1 MKFDAN
7 VKMSDAE
14 LSKRLGRYQTIERIG
29 TVLGLI
35 LIVAGGIIA
44 LVQHNL
50 WIFAGLFFAGVFV
63 LVIISFVVNTKK
75 NVLLNLQLGDF
86 FHAELKSAFGPGTA
100 EPTMPINVSYLKGA
114 ELIDQCWEGSDISNF
129 FEGEHDATRFSVA
142 NVTLNHLVEERS
154 GADNDN
160 WMTKTVTVFNG
171 VILRCA
177 DMCDANLDMSI
188 TDRYQESPPNGDVSN
203 PAVFAERFKVR
214 TSDGREAA
222 ALVTPE
228 MRTLCSELEK
238 VVGGKLC
245 ALKLKDGEAA
255 IALHTKYQFANV
267 PPNTDLRNIDGIRK
281 AYIESIETLKTLLNI
296 LKNNL

>member
-1 MKFDAN
+1 MNK
-7 VKMSDAE
+7 KMSDAE
-14 LSKRLGRYQTIERIG
+14 LSRRLGAYQVIERIG

-35 LIVAGGIIA
+35 LIMAGGVIA

-50 WIFAGLFFAGVFV
+50 WIFAGLFFAGVIV

-86 FHAELKSAFGPGTA
+86 FHSELQSAFGPGTA
-100 EPTMPINVSYLKGA
+100 EPTMLINVSFLKGA

-129 FEGEHDATRFSVA
+129 FEGEHNSARFSVA
-142 NVTLNHLVEERS
+142 NVTLDHLVEERS
-154 GADNDN
+154 GPDNDN
-160 WMTKTVTVFNG
+160 WMTKTVTVFKG
-171 VILRCA
+171 VIIRCA
-177 DMCDANLDMSI
+177 DMYDANLDMSI
-188 TDRYQESPPNGDVSN
+188 TDRYQESPPKGDVSDH
-203 PAVFAERFKVR
+203 AVFTERFKTR
-214 TSDGREAA
+214 TSDGREAM

-238 VVGGKLC
+238 TVDGKLC

-281 AYIESIETLKTLLNI
+281 AYVESIETIKTLLDI

>member
-1 MKFDAN
+1 MNK
-7 VKMSDAE
+7 KMSDAE
-14 LSKRLGRYQTIERIG
+14 LSRRLGAYQVIERIG

-35 LIVAGGIIA
+35 LIMAGGIIA

-50 WIFAGLFFAGVFV
+50 WIFAGLFFAGVIV

-86 FHAELKSAFGPGTA
+86 FHSELQSAFGPGTA
-100 EPTMPINVSYLKGA
+100 EPAMLINVSFLKGA
-114 ELIDQCWEGSDISNF
+114 ELIDQCWEGSDITNF
-129 FEGEHDATRFSVA
+129 FEGEHDTTRFSVA
-142 NVTLNHLVEERS
+142 NVTLDHLVEERS
-154 GADNDN
+154 GPDNDN
-160 WMTKTVTVFNG
+160 WMTKTVTVFSG
-171 VILRCA
+171 VIIRCA

-188 TDRYQESPPNGDVSN
+188 TDRYQESPPEGDVSD
-203 PAVFAERFKVR
+203 PTVFAERFKVR

-238 VVGGKLC
+238 AVDGKLC
-245 ALKLKDGEAA
+245 GLKLKDGEAA
-255 IALHTKYQFANV
+255 AALHTKYQFANV

-281 AYIESIETLKTLLNI
+281 AYVESIETIKTLLDI

>member
-1 MKFDAN
+1 MN
-7 VKMSDAE
+7 RKMSDAE
-14 LSKRLGRYQTIERIG
+14 LSKRLGAYQAIERIG
-29 TVLGLI
+29 MIIGLI
-35 LIVAGGIIA
+35 LVAAGGVIA
-44 LVQHNL
+44 IVQHNL
-50 WIFAGLFFAGVFV
+50 WIFAGLFFAGVIV

-86 FHAELKSAFGPGTA
+86 FHSELQSAFGSGTA
-100 EPTMPINVSYLKGA
+100 EPAMLISEKYLRDA
-114 ELIDQCWEGSDISNF
+114 ELIDQCWEGSDITNF
-129 FEGEHDATRFSVA
+129 FEGEHDTTRFSVA
-142 NVTLNHLVEERS
+142 NVTLDHLVEERS
-154 GADNDN
+154 GPDNDN
-160 WMTKTVTVFNG
+160 WMTKTVTVFSG
-171 VILRCA
+171 VIIRCA

-188 TDRYQESPPNGDVSN
+188 TDRYQESPPKGDVSD

-238 VVGGKLC
+238 AVDGKLC
-245 ALKLKDGEAA
+245 GLKLKDGEAA
-255 IALHTKYQFANV
+255 AALHTKYQFANV

-281 AYIESIETLKTLLNI
+281 AYVESIETIKTLLDI

>member
-50 WIFAGLFFAGVFV
+50 WIFAGLFFAGVIV

-86 FHAELKSAFGPGTA
+86 FHEQLQSAFGPGTA

-214 TSDGREAA
+214 TSDGREAM

-228 MRTLCSELEK
+228 MRTLCSELERA
-238 VVGGKLC
+238 VDGKLC
-245 ALKLKDGEAA
+245 GLKLKDGEAA
-255 IALHTKYQFANV
+255 IALHTKYQFSNV

>member
-1 MKFDAN
+1 MNK
-7 VKMSDAE
+7 KMSDAE
-14 LSKRLGRYQTIERIG
+14 LSRRLGAYQVIERIG

-35 LIVAGGIIA
+35 LIMAGGIIA

-50 WIFAGLFFAGVFV
+50 WIFAGLFFAGVIV
-63 LVIISFVVNTKK
+63 LVIISFIVNTKK

-86 FHAELKSAFGPGTA
+86 FHSELQSAFGPGTA
-100 EPTMPINVSYLKGA
+100 EPAMLISEKYLKDA

-129 FEGEHDATRFSVA
+129 FEGEHDTTRFSVA
-142 NVTLNHLVEERS
+142 NVTLDHLVEERS
-154 GADNDN
+154 GPDNDN
-160 WMTKTVTVFNG
+160 WMTKTVTVFSG
-171 VILRCA
+171 VIIRCS

-188 TDRYQESPPNGDVSN
+188 TDRYQESPPNGDVSD

-222 ALVTPE
+222 ALITPE

-238 VVGGKLC
+238 AVDGKLC
-245 ALKLKDGEAA
+245 GLKLKDGEAA
-255 IALHTKYQFANV
+255 AALHTKYQFANV

-281 AYIESIETLKTLLNI
+281 AYVESIETLKALLDI

>member
-1 MKFDAN
+1 MNK
-7 VKMSDAE
+7 KMSDAE
-14 LSKRLGRYQTIERIG
+14 LSKRLGAYQVIERIG

-35 LIVAGGIIA
+35 LIMAGGIIA
-44 LVQHNL
+44 IVQHNL
-50 WIFAGLFFAGVFV
+50 WIFAGLFFAGVIV

-86 FHAELKSAFGPGTA
+86 FHSELQSAFGPGTA
-100 EPTMPINVSYLKGA
+100 EPTMLISEKYLKDA

-129 FEGEHDATRFSVA
+129 FEGEHDTTRFSVA
-142 NVTLNHLVEERS
+142 NVTLDHLVEERS
-154 GADNDN
+154 GPDNDN
-160 WMTKTVTVFNG
+160 WMTKTVTVFSG
-171 VILRCA
+171 VIIRCA
-177 DMCDANLDMSI
+177 DMCDSNLDMSI
-188 TDRYQESPPNGDVSN
+188 TDRYQESPPEGDVSD

-238 VVGGKLC
+238 AVDGKLC
-245 ALKLKDGEAA
+245 GLKLKGGEAA
-255 IALHTKYQFANV
+255 AALHTKYQFANV

-281 AYIESIETLKTLLNI
+281 AYVESIETIITLLDI

>member
-1 MKFDAN
+1 MNK
-7 VKMSDAE
+7 KMSDAE
-14 LSKRLGRYQTIERIG
+14 LSRRLGAYQVIERIG

-35 LIVAGGIIA
+35 LIMAGGIIA
-44 LVQHNL
+44 IVQHNL
-50 WIFAGLFFAGVFV
+50 WIFAGLFFAGVIV
-63 LVIISFVVNTKK
+63 LVIISFIVNTKK

-86 FHAELKSAFGPGTA
+86 FHSELQSAFGPGTA
-100 EPTMPINVSYLKGA
+100 EPTMLISEKYLKDA

-129 FEGEHDATRFSVA
+129 FEGEHDTTRFSVA
-142 NVTLNHLVEERS
+142 NVTLDHLVEERS
-154 GADNDN
+154 GPDNDN
-160 WMTKTVTVFNG
+160 WMTKTVTVFSG
-171 VILRCA
+171 VIIRCA

-188 TDRYQESPPNGDVSN
+188 TDRYQESPPEGDVSD

-238 VVGGKLC
+238 AVDGKLC
-245 ALKLKDGEAA
+245 GLKLKDGEAA
-255 IALHTKYQFANV
+255 AALHTKYQFANV
-267 PPNTDLRNIDGIRK
+267 PPNTDFRNIDGIRK
-281 AYIESIETLKTLLNI
+281 AYVESIETLKALLDI

>member
-50 WIFAGLFFAGVFV
+50 WIFAGLFFAGVIV

-129 FEGEHDATRFSVA
+129 FEGEHDATQFSVA

-214 TSDGREAA
+214 TSDGREAM

-228 MRTLCSELEK
+228 MRTLCSELERA
-238 VVGGKLC
+238 VDGKLC
-245 ALKLKDGEAA
+245 GLKLKDGEAA
-255 IALHTKYQFANV
+255 IALHTKYQFSNV

>member
-1 MKFDAN
+1 MNK
-7 VKMSDAE
+7 KMSDAE
-14 LSKRLGRYQTIERIG
+14 LSRRLGAYQVIERIG
-29 TVLGLI
+29 TVLGII
-35 LIVAGGIIA
+35 LIMAGGIIA

-50 WIFAGLFFAGVFV
+50 WIFAGLFFAGVIV

-86 FHAELKSAFGPGTA
+86 FHSELQSAFGPGTA
-100 EPTMPINVSYLKGA
+100 EPAMLISEKYLKDA
-114 ELIDQCWEGSDISNF
+114 ELIDQCWEGSDITNF
-129 FEGEHDATRFSVA
+129 FEGEHDTTRFSVA
-142 NVTLNHLVEERS
+142 NVTLDHLVEERS
-154 GADNDN
+154 GPDNDN
-160 WMTKTVTVFNG
+160 WMTKTVTVFSG

-177 DMCDANLDMSI
+177 DMYDANLDMSI
-188 TDRYQESPPNGDVSN
+188 TDRYQESPPEGDVSD

-238 VVGGKLC
+238 AVDGKLC
-245 ALKLKDGEAA
+245 VLKLKDGEAA
-255 IALHTKYQFANV
+255 AALHTKYQFANV

-281 AYIESIETLKTLLNI
+281 AYVESIETIKTLLDI

>member
-1 MKFDAN
+1 
-7 VKMSDAE
+7 MSDAE
-14 LSKRLGRYQTIERIG
+14 LSRRLGAYQVIERIG

-35 LIVAGGIIA
+35 LIMAGGIIA

-50 WIFAGLFFAGVFV
+50 WIFAGLFFAGVIV
-63 LVIISFVVNTKK
+63 LVIISFIVNTKK

-86 FHAELKSAFGPGTA
+86 FHSELQSAFGPGTA
-100 EPTMPINVSYLKGA
+100 EPAMLISEKYLKDA

-129 FEGEHDATRFSVA
+129 FEGEHDTTRFSVA
-142 NVTLNHLVEERS
+142 NVTLDHLVEERS
-154 GADNDN
+154 GPDNDN
-160 WMTKTVTVFNG
+160 WMTKTVTVFKG
-171 VILRCA
+171 VIIRCA

-188 TDRYQESPPNGDVSN
+188 TDRYQESPPKGDVSA

-238 VVGGKLC
+238 AVDGKLC
-245 ALKLKDGEAA
+245 GLKLKDGEAA
-255 IALHTKYQFANV
+255 AALHTKYQFANV

-281 AYIESIETLKTLLNI
+281 AYVESIETLKALLDI

>member
-50 WIFAGLFFAGVFV
+50 WIFAGLFFAGVIV

-214 TSDGREAA
+214 TSDGREAM

-228 MRTLCSELEK
+228 MRTLCSELERA
-238 VVGGKLC
+238 VYGKLC
-245 ALKLKDGEAA
+245 GLKLKDGEAA
-255 IALHTKYQFANV
+255 IALHTKYQFSNV

>member
-1 MKFDAN
+1 MNK
-7 VKMSDAE
+7 KMSDAE
-14 LSKRLGRYQTIERIG
+14 LSRRLGAYQVIERIG

-35 LIVAGGIIA
+35 LIMAGGIIA
-44 LVQHNL
+44 IVQHNL
-50 WIFAGLFFAGVFV
+50 WIFAGLFFAGVIV

-86 FHAELKSAFGPGTA
+86 FHSELQSAFGPGTA
-100 EPTMPINVSYLKGA
+100 EPTMLISEKYLKDA

-129 FEGEHDATRFSVA
+129 FEGEHDTTRFSVA
-142 NVTLNHLVEERS
+142 NVTLDHLVEERS
-154 GADNDN
+154 GPDNGN
-160 WMTKTVTVFNG
+160 WMTKTVTVFSG
-171 VILRCA
+171 VIIRCA

-188 TDRYQESPPNGDVSN
+188 TDRYQESPPEGDVSD

-238 VVGGKLC
+238 AVDGKLC
-245 ALKLKDGEAA
+245 GLKLKDGEAA
-255 IALHTKYQFANV
+255 AALHTKYQFANV

-281 AYIESIETLKTLLNI
+281 AYVESIETIKTLLDI

>member
-1 MKFDAN
+1 MNK
-7 VKMSDAE
+7 KMSDAE
-14 LSKRLGRYQTIERIG
+14 LSRRLGAYQVIERIG

-35 LIVAGGIIA
+35 LIMAGGIIA

-50 WIFAGLFFAGVFV
+50 WIFAGLFFAGVIV
-63 LVIISFVVNTKK
+63 LVIISFIVNTKK

-86 FHAELKSAFGPGTA
+86 FHSELQSAFGPGTA
-100 EPTMPINVSYLKGA
+100 EPTMLISEKYLKDA
-114 ELIDQCWEGSDISNF
+114 ELIDQCWEGSDITNF
-129 FEGEHDATRFSVA
+129 FEGEHDTTRFSVA
-142 NVTLNHLVEERS
+142 NVTLDHLVEERS
-154 GADNDN
+154 GPDNDN
-160 WMTKTVTVFNG
+160 WITKTVTVFSG
-171 VILRCA
+171 VIIRCA

-188 TDRYQESPPNGDVSN
+188 TDRYQESLPKGDVSD

-238 VVGGKLC
+238 AVDGKLC
-245 ALKLKDGEAA
+245 GLKLKDGEAA
-255 IALHTKYQFANV
+255 AALHTKYQFANV

-281 AYIESIETLKTLLNI
+281 AYVESIETIKTLLDI

>member
-1 MKFDAN
+1 MN
-7 VKMSDAE
+7 RKMSDAE
-14 LSKRLGRYQTIERIG
+14 LSKRLGAYQVIERIG

-35 LIVAGGIIA
+35 LVAAGGVIA
-44 LVQHNL
+44 IVQHNL
-50 WIFAGLFFAGVFV
+50 WIFAGLFFAGVIV

-86 FHAELKSAFGPGTA
+86 FHAQLQSAFGPGTA
-100 EPTMPINVSYLKGA
+100 EPAMLISEKYLRDA

-129 FEGEHDATRFSVA
+129 FEGEHDTTRFSVA
-142 NVTLNHLVEERS
+142 NVTLDHLVEERS
-154 GADNDN
+154 GPDNDN
-160 WMTKTVTVFNG
+160 WMTKTVTVFKG

-188 TDRYQESPPNGDVSN
+188 TDRYQEAPPKGDVSD

-222 ALVTPE
+222 ALVTQE

-238 VVGGKLC
+238 AVGGKLC

-255 IALHTKYQFANV
+255 MALHTKYQFANV

-281 AYIESIETLKTLLNI
+281 AYVESIETIITLLDI

>member
-1 MKFDAN
+1 MNK
-7 VKMSDAE
+7 KMSDAE
-14 LSKRLGRYQTIERIG
+14 LSRRLGAYQVIERIG

-35 LIVAGGIIA
+35 LIMAGGVIA
-44 LVQHNL
+44 IVQHNL
-50 WIFAGLFFAGVFV
+50 WIFAGLFFAGVIV
-63 LVIISFVVNTKK
+63 LVIISFIVNTKK

-86 FHAELKSAFGPGTA
+86 FHSELQSAFGPGTA
-100 EPTMPINVSYLKGA
+100 EPTMLISEKYLRDA

-129 FEGEHDATRFSVA
+129 FEGEHDTTRFSVA
-142 NVTLNHLVEERS
+142 NVTLDHLVEERS
-154 GADNDN
+154 GPDNDN
-160 WMTKTVTVFNG
+160 WMTKTVTVFSG

-188 TDRYQESPPNGDVSN
+188 TDRYQESPPEGDVSD

-238 VVGGKLC
+238 AVDGKLC
-245 ALKLKDGEAA
+245 GLKLKNGEAA
-255 IALHTKYQFANV
+255 AALHTKYQFANV

-281 AYIESIETLKTLLNI
+281 AYVESIETIKTLLDI

>member
-1 MKFDAN
+1 MNK
-7 VKMSDAE
+7 KMSDAE
-14 LSKRLGRYQTIERIG
+14 LSRRLGAYQVIERIG
-29 TVLGLI
+29 TVLGII
-35 LIVAGGIIA
+35 LIMAGGIIA
-44 LVQHNL
+44 IVQHNL
-50 WIFAGLFFAGVFV
+50 WIFAGLFFAGVIV
-63 LVIISFVVNTKK
+63 LVIISFIVNTKK

-86 FHAELKSAFGPGTA
+86 FHSELQSAFGPGTA
-100 EPTMPINVSYLKGA
+100 EPAMLISEKYLKDA

-129 FEGEHDATRFSVA
+129 FEGEHNSTRFSVA
-142 NVTLNHLVEERS
+142 NVTLDHLVEERS
-154 GADNDN
+154 GPDNDN
-160 WMTKTVTVFNG
+160 WMTKTVTVFSG
-171 VILRCA
+171 VIIRCA

-188 TDRYQESPPNGDVSN
+188 TDRYQEFPPKGDVSD

-238 VVGGKLC
+238 AVDGKLC
-245 ALKLKDGEAA
+245 GLKLKDGEAA
-255 IALHTKYQFANV
+255 AALHTKYQFANV

-281 AYIESIETLKTLLNI
+281 AYVESIETIKTLLDI

>member
-1 MKFDAN
+1 MNK
-7 VKMSDAE
+7 KMSDAE
-14 LSKRLGRYQTIERIG
+14 LSRRLGAYQVIERIG
-29 TVLGLI
+29 MIIGLI
-35 LIVAGGIIA
+35 LIMAGGVIA
-44 LVQHNL
+44 IVQHNL
-50 WIFAGLFFAGVFV
+50 WIFAGLFFAGVIV
-63 LVIISFVVNTKK
+63 LVIISFIVNTKK

-86 FHAELKSAFGPGTA
+86 FHSELQSAFGPGTA
-100 EPTMPINVSYLKGA
+100 EPAMLISEKYLKDA

-129 FEGEHDATRFSVA
+129 FEGEHDTTRFSVA
-142 NVTLNHLVEERS
+142 NVTLDHLVEERS
-154 GADNDN
+154 GPDNDN
-160 WMTKTVTVFNG
+160 WMTKTVTVFSG
-171 VILRCA
+171 VIIRCA

-188 TDRYQESPPNGDVSN
+188 TDRYQESPPKGDVSD

-238 VVGGKLC
+238 AVDGKLC
-245 ALKLKDGEAA
+245 GLKLKDGEAA
-255 IALHTKYQFANV
+255 AALHTKYQFANV

-281 AYIESIETLKTLLNI
+281 AYVESIETIITLLDI

>member
-1 MKFDAN
+1 MNK
-7 VKMSDAE
+7 KMSDAE
-14 LSKRLGRYQTIERIG
+14 LSRRLGAYQVIERIG

-35 LIVAGGIIA
+35 LIIAGGIIA

-50 WIFAGLFFAGVFV
+50 WIFAGLFFAGVIV

-86 FHAELKSAFGPGTA
+86 FHSELQSAFGPGTA
-100 EPTMPINVSYLKGA
+100 EPTMLISEKYLKGT

-129 FEGEHDATRFSVA
+129 FEGEHDTTRFSVA
-142 NVTLNHLVEERS
+142 NVTLDHLVEERS
-154 GADNDN
+154 GPDNDN
-160 WMTKTVTVFNG
+160 WMTKTVTVFKG

-188 TDRYQESPPNGDVSN
+188 TDRYQESLPKGDVSD

-238 VVGGKLC
+238 AVDGKLRG
-245 ALKLKDGEAA
+245 LKLKDGEAA
-255 IALHTKYQFANV
+255 AALHTKYQFANV

-281 AYIESIETLKTLLNI
+281 AYVESIETIKTLLDI

>member
-50 WIFAGLFFAGVFV
+50 WIFAGLFFAGVIV

-86 FHAELKSAFGPGTA
+86 FHAKLKSAFGPGTA

-214 TSDGREAA
+214 TSDGREAM

-228 MRTLCSELEK
+228 MRTLCSELERA
-238 VVGGKLC
+238 VDGKLC
-245 ALKLKDGEAA
+245 GLKLKDGEAA
-255 IALHTKYQFANV
+255 IALHTKYQFSNV

>member
-1 MKFDAN
+1 MNK
-7 VKMSDAE
+7 KMSDAE
-14 LSKRLGRYQTIERIG
+14 LSRRLGAYQVIERIG

-35 LIVAGGIIA
+35 LIMAGGIIA
-44 LVQHNL
+44 IVQHNL
-50 WIFAGLFFAGVFV
+50 WIFAGLFFAGVIV

-86 FHAELKSAFGPGTA
+86 FHSELQSAFGPGTA
-100 EPTMPINVSYLKGA
+100 EPTMLISEKYLKDA
-114 ELIDQCWEGSDISNF
+114 ELIDQCWEGSDITNF
-129 FEGEHDATRFSVA
+129 FEGEHDTTRFSVA
-142 NVTLNHLVEERS
+142 NVTLDHLVEERS
-154 GADNDN
+154 GPDNDN
-160 WMTKTVTVFNG
+160 WMTKTVTVFSG
-171 VILRCA
+171 VIIRCA

-188 TDRYQESPPNGDVSN
+188 TDRYQESPPEGDVSD

-238 VVGGKLC
+238 AVDGKLC
-245 ALKLKDGEAA
+245 GLKLKDGEAA
-255 IALHTKYQFANV
+255 AALHTKYQFANV

-281 AYIESIETLKTLLNI
+281 AYVESIETIKTLLDI

>member
-1 MKFDAN
+1 MN
-7 VKMSDAE
+7 RKMSDAE
-14 LSKRLGRYQTIERIG
+14 LSKRLGVYQAIERIG
-29 TVLGLI
+29 MIIGLI
-35 LIVAGGIIA
+35 LVAAGGVIA
-44 LVQHNL
+44 IVQHNL
-50 WIFAGLFFAGVFV
+50 WIFAGLFFAGVIV

-86 FHAELKSAFGPGTA
+86 FHSELQSAFGPGTA
-100 EPTMPINVSYLKGA
+100 EPAMLISEKYLRDA
-114 ELIDQCWEGSDISNF
+114 ELIDQCWEGSDITNF
-129 FEGEHDATRFSVA
+129 FEGEHDTTRFSVA
-142 NVTLNHLVEERS
+142 NVTLDHLVEERS
-154 GADNDN
+154 GPDNDN
-160 WMTKTVTVFNG
+160 WMTKTVTVFKG

-177 DMCDANLDMSI
+177 DMCDANLDTNI
-188 TDRYQESPPNGDVSN
+188 TDRYQESPPKGDVSD

-222 ALVTPE
+222 ALVTQE

-238 VVGGKLC
+238 MVGGKLC

-281 AYIESIETLKTLLNI
+281 AYVESIETIITLLDI

>member
-1 MKFDAN
+1 MNK
-7 VKMSDAE
+7 KMSDAE
-14 LSKRLGRYQTIERIG
+14 LSRRLGAYQVIERIG
-29 TVLGLI
+29 MIIGLI
-35 LIVAGGIIA
+35 LIMAGGIIA

-50 WIFAGLFFAGVFV
+50 WIFAGLFFAGVIV

-86 FHAELKSAFGPGTA
+86 FHSELQSAFGPGTA
-100 EPTMPINVSYLKGA
+100 EPAMLISEKYLRDA
-114 ELIDQCWEGSDISNF
+114 ELIDQCWEGSDITNF
-129 FEGEHDATRFSVA
+129 FEGEHDTTRFSVA
-142 NVTLNHLVEERS
+142 NVTLDHLVEERS
-154 GADNDN
+154 GPDNDN
-160 WMTKTVTVFNG
+160 WMTKTVTVFSG
-171 VILRCA
+171 VIIRCA
-177 DMCDANLDMSI
+177 DICDANLDMSI
-188 TDRYQESPPNGDVSN
+188 TDRYQESPPKGDVSDH
-203 PAVFAERFKVR
+203 AVFTERFKTR

-238 VVGGKLC
+238 TVDGKLC

-255 IALHTKYQFANV
+255 AALHTKYQFANV

-281 AYIESIETLKTLLNI
+281 AYVESIETIKTLLDI

>member
-1 MKFDAN
+1 MNK
-7 VKMSDAE
+7 KMSDAE
-14 LSKRLGRYQTIERIG
+14 LSRRLGAYQVIERIG

-35 LIVAGGIIA
+35 LIMAGGIIA
-44 LVQHNL
+44 IVQHNL
-50 WIFAGLFFAGVFV
+50 WIFAGLFFAGVIV

-86 FHAELKSAFGPGTA
+86 FHSELQSAFGPGTA
-100 EPTMPINVSYLKGA
+100 EPTMLINVSFLKGA
-114 ELIDQCWEGSDISNF
+114 ELIDQCWEGSDITNF
-129 FEGEHDATRFSVA
+129 FEGEHDTTRFSVA
-142 NVTLNHLVEERS
+142 NVTLDHLVEERS
-154 GADNDN
+154 GPDNDN
-160 WMTKTVTVFNG
+160 WMTKTVTVFSG
-171 VILRCA
+171 VIIRCA
-177 DMCDANLDMSI
+177 DMCDSNLDMSI
-188 TDRYQESPPNGDVSN
+188 TDRYQESPPEGDVSD

-238 VVGGKLC
+238 AVDGKLC
-245 ALKLKDGEAA
+245 GLKLKDGEVAA
-255 IALHTKYQFANV
+255 ALHTKYQFANV

-281 AYIESIETLKTLLNI
+281 AYVESIETIKTLLDI

>member
-50 WIFAGLFFAGVFV
+50 WIFAGLFFAGVIV

-100 EPTMPINVSYLKGA
+100 EQTMPINVSYLKGA

-214 TSDGREAA
+214 TSDGREAM

-228 MRTLCSELEK
+228 MRTLCSELERA
-238 VVGGKLC
+238 VDGKLC
-245 ALKLKDGEAA
+245 GLKLKDGEAA
-255 IALHTKYQFANV
+255 IALHTKYQFSNV

>member
-1 MKFDAN
+1 MNK
-7 VKMSDAE
+7 KMSDAE
-14 LSKRLGRYQTIERIG
+14 LSRRLGAYQVIERIG

-35 LIVAGGIIA
+35 LIMAGGIIA

-50 WIFAGLFFAGVFV
+50 WIFAGLFFAGVIV
-63 LVIISFVVNTKK
+63 LVIISFIVNTKK

-86 FHAELKSAFGPGTA
+86 FHSELQSAFGPGTA
-100 EPTMPINVSYLKGA
+100 EPTMLINVSFLKGA
-114 ELIDQCWEGSDISNF
+114 ELIDQCWEGSDINNF
-129 FEGEHDATRFSVA
+129 FEGEHDTTRFSVA
-142 NVTLNHLVEERS
+142 NVTLDHLVEERS
-154 GADNDN
+154 GPDNDN
-160 WMTKTVTVFNG
+160 WMTKTVTVFKG

-188 TDRYQESPPNGDVSN
+188 TDRYQESPPNGDVSD

-238 VVGGKLC
+238 AVDGKLC
-245 ALKLKDGEAA
+245 GLKLKDGEAA
-255 IALHTKYQFANV
+255 AALHTKYQFANV

-281 AYIESIETLKTLLNI
+281 AYVESIETIKTLLDI